1 MIKFFFHRS
10 DVKKIQEFMDA
21 FDADN
26 VEINIDDSS
35 GVGVVTSAIIHNQRI
50 FDRDVSVVA
59 IINDESDW

>member
-1 MIKFFFHRS
+1 
-10 DVKKIQEFMDA
+10 VKKIQEFMDA

-35 GVGVVTSAIIHNQRI
+35 GIGVVTSAIIHNQRI